1 MFQAYDKAN
10 HSLVSLMFLN
20 KEEINKLKQ
29 KHYLC
34 LACKQP
40 VIIKN
45 GSVKLAHFAHQSKK
59 FCEFFSERETKE
71 HLLLKEIMVR
81 WCKKEGLIYQLECY
95 LPTIKQRPDLLIGNI
110 AVEIQCSPLSI
121 ERLKER
127 TKAYQENGYI
137 PWWICG
143 EKLLPK
149 GKLPILIK
157 HFCSFSRN
165 FGFYFW
171 GIDWKEKNLIL
182 YFHIEESYT
191 KKLYYEKKTWPLYSF
206 SLLTIFFYP
215 ILSTFSHQR
224 VHNTADL
231 IKDYIQNLTKKL
243 MTNDKCIYK
252 LQQELY
258 SNHLHLLELP
268 YWFYYPGISLF
279 CCKESEILIKYLVWK
294 IIDKHVDQ
302 KITHHQLLK
311 LISQQ
316 LRKHSSVF
324 YAFPCISLKVCIGY
338 CSYQLYRW
346 LIDSQIL
353 LPTTNDESWMV
364 RQAEK
369 RNLKVDQ
376 SISKK
381 MKSYISATPYQV

>member
-1 MFQAYDKAN
+1 
-10 HSLVSLMFLN
+10 
-20 KEEINKLKQ
+20 
-29 KHYLC
+29 
-34 LACKQP
+34 
-40 VIIKN
+40 
-45 GSVKLAHFAHQSKK
+45 
-59 FCEFFSERETKE
+59 
-71 HLLLKEIMVR
+71 
-81 WCKKEGLIYQLECY
+81 
-95 LPTIKQRPDLLIGNI
+95 
-110 AVEIQCSPLSI
+110 
-121 ERLKER
+121 
-127 TKAYQENGYI
+127 
-137 PWWICG
+137 
-143 EKLLPK
+143 
-149 GKLPILIK
+149 
-157 HFCSFSRN
+157 
-165 FGFYFW
+165 
-171 GIDWKEKNLIL
+171 
-182 YFHIEESYT
+182 
-191 KKLYYEKKTWPLYSF
+191 
-206 SLLTIFFYP
+206 
-215 ILSTFSHQR
+215 
-224 VHNTADL
+224 
-231 IKDYIQNLTKKL
+231 